1 MPGKRDPDE
10 MPDDALDDLWGTLD
24 EEVESLS
31 RQDDTNT
38 SRQDD
43 VSAGRQDDMPTSE
56 PESSG
61 GGGESAGTAAS
72 EDSRPQGA
80 AQSHLQ
86 QHIDLVVD
94 ELSGPSAEKPALDA
108 KANGYVSKE
117 VDRVLRQVVSVLQT
131 RYRGQFSKSLILDF
145 AVRVVLMDVKKRG
158 DESELVRWLDRTI
171 ERE

>member
-24 EEVESLS
+24 EEVESL
-31 RQDDTNT
+31 
-38 SRQDD
+38 
-43 VSAGRQDDMPTSE
+43 GRQDDSE
-56 PESSG
+56 
-61 GGGESAGTAAS
+61 T
-72 EDSRPQGA
+72 SRPADTSAHRQDDMSTKTSSSETTEGGA
-80 AQSHLQ
+80 GEDGTSHLQ

-94 ELSGPSAEKPALDA
+94 ELSGPSSNKPALDA
-108 KANGYVSKE
+108 KANGYVSGE

-158 DESELVRWLDRTI
+158 SDSELVRWLDRAI
-171 ERE
+171 ERES